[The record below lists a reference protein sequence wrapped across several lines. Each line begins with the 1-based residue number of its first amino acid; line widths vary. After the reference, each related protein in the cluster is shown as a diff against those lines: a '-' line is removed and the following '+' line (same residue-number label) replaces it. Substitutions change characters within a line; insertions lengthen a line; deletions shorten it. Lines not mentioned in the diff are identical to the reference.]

1 MEPQAIQPEAP
12 AKGKGKGQVIAGR
25 KTDLWKKPRG
35 TGRQEIKED
44 SEVSKARQ
52 EKKRT
57 QKCQRQNKSQAETQH
72 KRTSRSLGQTKEN
85 QDKSGESSTEAY
97 QQQADHCSHVH
108 ENSK

>member
-1 MEPQAIQPEAP
+1 MEPQAIQPEAS

-52 EKKRT
+52 EKKEDSEVPKAKQEPGRDTTQENLKKPRT
-57 QKCQRQNKSQAETQH
+57 DQRE
-72 KRTSRSLGQTKEN
+72 
-85 QDKSGESSTEAY
+85 SG
-97 QQQADHCSHVH
+97 
-108 ENSK
+108 